1 MPKRKRAATVKHST
15 NEPLLSHSNSMTKR
29 DFGFILLII
38 IIGISSYANS
48 FTVPF
53 ICDDEILISRNQFIT
68 SWEYLDKILITNI
81 FYGGGETSR
90 FYRPLQIISY
100 RLDYALYGLASFGY
114 HITSLLIHLLVSIA
128 FYFLVRRE
136 AGLFVSFLSALFF
149 VVHPVHAQAV
159 TYLAGRADLLLALFV
174 ILGLL
179 TFRQGVATKRSI
191 WFGLCLIFYL
201 LALLSKEL
209 AIFFPLVVLLYY
221 FYLSKKYRKLAFPK
235 GLVTLLFI
243 FTGFYLMFRFYNVPF
258 YHGKL
263 VSLIAQQSLVVRLLT
278 IPIIWFK
285 YLGLL
290 IFPLHLHMERHFVF
304 QGLNDVSF
312 WLGIIAITLS
322 FILWKKVFHKSLQA
336 RFWSIWYVV
345 WLIPYLNI
353 VAVNAT
359 MSEHWLYFSSMGFF
373 VLLSMGIEKLWIGFS
388 RNKKIVLSTVIGVIV
403 VLLFSRTVARNYQW
417 QDPMRFYKHDL
428 QYSPNSALLQG
439 NLGLEYY
446 KQNKMNEAEKHLRR
460 AIELRP
466 GSSSNH
472 NTLGVILELRG
483 DLGGAIEEYR
493 KAVGA
498 GGYSLAYGNLGA
510 CLLSKGKKAE
520 ALKVLK
526 EGLKRYSSDMHI
538 LYFLGVAYF
547 ETNNYSKA
555 KDIFQKL
562 SAIDPGYRDV
572 ASYLKRM

>member
-1 MPKRKRAATVKHST
+1 MK
-15 NEPLLSHSNSMTKR
+15 KR
-29 DFGFILLII
+29 DIGFILLII

-48 FTVPF
+48 FSVPF
-53 ICDDEILISRNQFIT
+53 ICDDEILISQNQFIT
-68 SWEYLDKILITNI
+68 SWEYLDKILSTNI

-100 RLDYALYGLASFGY
+100 RIDYALYGLSSFGY
-114 HITSLLIHLLVSIA
+114 HVTNLLIHLLVSIA
-128 FYFLVRRE
+128 FYFLIRRE
-136 AGLFVSFLSALFF
+136 NGLFVAFLSALFF
-149 VVHPVHAQAV
+149 VVHPIHTQAV
-159 TYLAGRADLLLALFV
+159 TYLSGRADLLLALFV
-174 ILGLL
+174 ILGLFA
-179 TFRQGVATKRSI
+179 FREAVTTKKRRI
-191 WFGLCLIFYL
+191 WSGICLISYF

-209 AIFFPLVVLLYY
+209 AIFFPLVTLLFY
-221 FYLSKKYRKLAFPK
+221 FHLSKKHKKLTFPK
-235 GLVTLLFI
+235 GLVALF
-243 FTGFYLMFRFYNVPF
+243 FVLTGFYLLFRVYNVPF
-258 YHGKL
+258 NQGKL
-263 VSLIAQQSLVVRLLT
+263 VSLIAQQSLVIRLLT

-290 IFPLHLHMERHFVF
+290 IFPLHLYMEKHFAF
-304 QGLNDVSF
+304 QGFNDFYF
-312 WLGIIAITLS
+312 WLGIVTIALP
-322 FILWKKVFHKSLQA
+322 FIFRKKIFRQSLQA
-336 RFWSIWYVV
+336 QFWSIWYVA

-373 VLLSMGIEKLWIGFS
+373 VLLSMGIEKVWVRIS
-388 RNKKIVLSTVIGVIV
+388 KNKRIILSIIIGVAVI
-403 VLLFSRTVARNYQW
+403 LLLSRTIARNYQW

-446 KQNKMNEAEKHLRR
+446 KENKMSEAEQHLRR

-483 DLGGAIEEYR
+483 DLAGAIEEYR

-520 ALKVLK
+520 AIKVLN
-526 EGLKRYSSDMHI
+526 EGLKRYPSDMHI
-538 LYFLGVAYF
+538 LYFLGVAFF
-547 ETNNYSKA
+547 ETKDYLKA
-555 KDIFQKL
+555 KKIFQQL
-562 SAIDPGYRDV
+562 SSIDHGYRDV
-572 ASYLKRM
+572 TSYLKRM